1 MSAGK
6 GDKPRPVDKEKYD
19 RNFERIFAKDMTRLS
34 DKIMPKSPTINDLLK
49 ADEKARIRFK
59 AMIQSPEGEVAEEN
73 DLGSHIEYIYENGAK
88 IVIEKTVIEKW
99 EKNKK

>member
-19 RNFERIFAKDMTRLS
+19 RNFERIFSK
-34 DKIMPKSPTINDLLK
+34 KGEIK
-49 ADEKARIRFK
+49 FK

-73 DLGSHIEYIYENGAK
+73 DLGSHIEYVYENGAK
-88 IVIEKTVIEKW
+88 IVIKKTVIEKW
-99 EKNKK
+99 KKNKK